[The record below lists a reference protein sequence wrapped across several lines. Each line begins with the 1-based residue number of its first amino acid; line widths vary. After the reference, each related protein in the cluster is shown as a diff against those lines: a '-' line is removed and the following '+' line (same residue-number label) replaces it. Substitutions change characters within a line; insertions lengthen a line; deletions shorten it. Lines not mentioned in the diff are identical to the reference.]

1 MANAYIIDAVRTP
14 RGVGKAA
21 ANGRKGGAYAGMHP
35 QHLAAAVLVALKER
49 NHIRTEDV
57 DDIIWGTSAQVGLQ
71 GGDIGRMAALDAG
84 YDARA
89 SGVTLDRFCGSGI
102 TATTLAAAQIM
113 AGMEDLVIA
122 GGTEMMSHVVEY
134 GGRLREA
141 KVNAAS
147 GLGTGNARLQAKH
160 PQTNQGVAA
169 DAIAAM
175 EGISRADL
183 ELFGAESQRR
193 AALAIAEGRFDRST
207 VMVSD
212 EDGNVMLDHEEYPRP
227 DTTVESLGLLKPA
240 FGAFYDM
247 PSSKDGPTFKQLI
260 NQRYPNLEFE
270 PVHHVGTSSGV
281 VDGAAAILLAS
292 KDYAEKQ
299 GWTPR
304 ARIVATANV
313 GDDPTLML
321 NGPVPAARK
330 VLAKAGLTVADI
342 DVFEVN
348 EAFAVVVEKFIR
360 DLGLDRAK
368 VNPNGGSIAL
378 GHPIGATGAVLI
390 GTALDE
396 LERTGGRYG
405 LITMCAAGG
414 MAPAIIIERV

>member
-1 MANAYIIDAVRTP
+1 MAEAYIIDAVRTP
-14 RGVGKAA
+14 RAIGKT
-21 ANGRKGGAYAGMHP
+21 GKGAYSGMHP
-35 QHLAAAVLVALKER
+35 QHLAATVLSALKAR
-49 NHIRTEDV
+49 NAIKTEDV
-57 DDIIWGTSAQVGLQ
+57 DDIIWGTSAQAGLQ

-84 YDARA
+84 FDVRA

-102 TATTLAAAQIM
+102 TATSLAAAQIM
-113 AGMEDLVIA
+113 SGMEDCVIA
-122 GGTEMMSHVVEY
+122 GGTEMMSHVVDY
-134 GGRLREA
+134 GMKLREA
-141 KVNAAS
+141 KVSVAS

-169 DAIAAM
+169 DAIAGM
-175 EGISRADL
+175 EGIGREALDA
-183 ELFGAESQRR
+183 FGAESQRR
-193 AALAIAEGRFDRST
+193 AAIAIAEGRFAKST
-207 VMVSD
+207 VPVSD
-212 EDGNVMLDHEEYPRP
+212 DEGNVILDHEQYPRP
-227 DTTVESLGLLKPA
+227 DTTMEGLAQIKPA
-240 FGAFYDM
+240 FAAFHDM
-247 PSSKDGPTFKQLI
+247 PSSQGGPTFKQLV
-260 NQRYPNLEFE
+260 QQKYPDLHFE

-299 GWTPR
+299 GWKPR

-330 VLAKAGLTVADI
+330 VLAKAGLTKDDI

-360 DLGLDRAK
+360 DLDLDRAK
-368 VNPNGGSIAL
+368 VNPNGGAIAL

-396 LERTGGRYG
+396 LERTNGRYG

-414 MAPAIIIERV
+414 MAPAIIIERL